1 MSTLNPSLRGDITL
15 LEKVTPNFALP
26 NDIVLPLR
34 FPGLKPVAA
43 QGLQLLTSST
53 VVTLTNQP

>member
-1 MSTLNPSLRGDITL
+1 MNEDDVAL

-43 QGLQLLTSST
+43 QGFQLLTSST
-53 VVTLTNQP
+53 VVTLTNQA